1 MPLVRSVS
9 AMSVYVTAD
18 STRFWPP
25 PQVGGADEGHG
36 GGETSRLPVIDPF
49 LPLVNVPVALT
60 GPPTVTLLAAF
71 GHFPPL
77 FTQVQ
82 VALALALASYL
93 MLTLSPSPAS
103 FQLTLRSPF

>member
-1 MPLVRSVS
+1 MKNVFESEVGSPVALMPLVRSVS

-18 STRFWPP
+18 STKFWPP
-25 PQVGGADEGHG
+25 PQVGELDGGHG
-36 GGETSRLPVIDPF
+36 GGETSRLAVIDPF

-71 GHFPPL
+71 WHFPPL

-82 VALALALASYL
+82 VALAVALAS
-93 MLTLSPSPAS
+93 
-103 FQLTLRSPF
+103 